1 MNFSFDLQ
9 KKGTNIKTELIAGI
23 TSFVATMYIIIVNP
37 AIISEGGMQY
47 EGVLT
52 ATILVSAFSSIMMGV
67 YAKNPIIVAPGMGI
81 NAYFTHSLL
90 INLNIEPAT
99 ALGAVFWSGIIFW
112 VLSVFKIR
120 TAILKA
126 IPSSVRLGG
135 AAGIGLFI
143 TLIGLFKAGFIIPT
157 EFGVGIGPLNAMTLT
172 FVAGLFIVSFLT
184 IKKIKGALMLSIIIT
199 TIIAWPIGRW
209 WGDASEVNFGDPILI
224 MAGDIVSMP
233 DFTYLFSLDLVAS
246 LKLAILPAAFG
257 LLFTDM
263 FDSITTFVGISEAS
277 NLKDKE
283 GEPQHIHKS
292 MIADAFATIFSG
304 LTGSSPGTAY
314 VESASGIQAGGRTGL
329 TAVFAGLLFLPF
341 LFFAPLAKVVPAIA
355 TSPVLVIV
363 GVYMMKPVASIKWT
377 DFEHAIPAFLALV
390 LIPLTYSITQ
400 GIIWSLLMYS
410 ALKILT
416 GKWRELPVTLLII
429 DVFGV
434 LLIYLELAG

>member
-1 MNFSFDLQ
+1 MKFSFGLKQ
-9 KKGTNIKTELIAGI
+9 QGTTLRTEIIAGL

-52 ATILVSAFSSIMMGV
+52 ATILVSAFSSIMMGL

-90 INLNIEPAT
+90 INLNIEPNV

-112 VLSVFKIR
+112 LLSVFKIR

-126 IPSSVRLGG
+126 IPIPIRLGG

-143 TLIGLFKAGFIIPT
+143 ALIGFIKAGFIVSTTI
-157 EFGVGIGPLNAMTLT
+157 GVGIGPLNAMTLT

-184 IKKIKGALMLSIIIT
+184 IRKVKGALMLSILVT
-199 TIIAWPIGRW
+199 SVLAWPIGRW
-209 WGDASEVNFGDPILI
+209 YGDASAVNFGNPILI
-224 MAGDIVSMP
+224 SLDKLFAMP
-233 DFTYLFSLDLVAS
+233 SFEYLFSLDLIGS

-263 FDSITTFVGISEAS
+263 FDSITTFVGISEAA
-277 NLKDKE
+277 NLKDE
-283 GEPQHIHKS
+283 DGEPKHIQKS
-292 MIADAFATIFSG
+292 MISDAFATLFGG
-304 LTGSSPGTAY
+304 LFGSSPGTAY
-314 VESASGIQAGGRTGL
+314 VESASGIQAGGRSGL
-329 TAVFAGLLFLPF
+329 TAVVAGLLFLPF
-341 LFFAPLAKVVPAIA
+341 LFFAPLAKVIPDIA

-363 GVYMMKPVASIKWT
+363 GVYMMKPVAQIDWKK
-377 DFEHAIPAFLALV
+377 FEDVIPAFLAML

-400 GIIWSLLMYS
+400 GIVWSFLIYTLIKL
-410 ALKILT
+410 AG
-416 GKWRELPVTLLII
+416 GKWNELSLTLILI
-429 DVFGV
+429 DVFGI
-434 LLIYLELAG
+434 LLLYLELAG